1 MESGQTPGQGWGL
14 LPRDLGPVGLLT
26 EAPATLALQTWS
38 QHRPCFAFVGSFRL
52 VTGTV
57 TSRVPKH
64 RLGANLVDLSQ
75 LKPGYRPGVGQD
87 SVLQPHWP

>member
-87 SVLQPHWP
+87 SVLQPHRP